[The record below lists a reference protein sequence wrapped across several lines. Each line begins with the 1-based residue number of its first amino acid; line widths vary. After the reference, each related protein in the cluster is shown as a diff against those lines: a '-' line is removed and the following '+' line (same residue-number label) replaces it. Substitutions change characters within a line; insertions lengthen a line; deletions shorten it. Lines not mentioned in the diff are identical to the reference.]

1 MAKVM
6 NGVFLDV
13 TKVAFATTAFIGIST
28 NEVMTIN
35 NTQWL
40 SIH

>member
-6 NGVFLDV
+6 NDVILDV
-13 TKVAFATTAFIGIST
+13 TKFAFATIAFIGIST
-28 NEVMTIN
+28 NEVMTID

>member
-1 MAKVM
+1 M
-6 NGVFLDV
+6 VFSDV
-13 TKVAFATTAFIGIST
+13 KKVAFETIAFIGIST
-28 NEVMTIN
+28 NEVMTID